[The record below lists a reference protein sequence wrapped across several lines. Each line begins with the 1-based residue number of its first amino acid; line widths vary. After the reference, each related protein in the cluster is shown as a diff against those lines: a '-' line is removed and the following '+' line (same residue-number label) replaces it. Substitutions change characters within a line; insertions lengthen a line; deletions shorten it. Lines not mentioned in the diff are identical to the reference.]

1 MRGWLIQLLEK
12 LRRLSRVDVPSDGG
26 KRILYCLNTG
36 CVVEVEVGAAD
47 PTERFYPRHTSS
59 DFWLP
64 LG

>member
-12 LRRLSRVDVPSDGG
+12 LGRLSCVDVSGDGG

-36 CVVEVEVGAAD
+36 CVVEVEAGAAD
-47 PTERFYPRHTSS
+47 PTERSYTRHTPS

-64 LG
+64 LC